1 MRSFVEFQFE
11 SIAKDLRFL
20 ELFTVSP
27 TERIRRYERDL
38 RNAQLMADVLRLPVP
53 LPTAYK
59 SEEGDLME
67 LPEHSVLHAID
78 KVRKTID
85 LLESLEESQLPSQPP
100 LQWLTRVRETLSDKE
115 RHIVSAV
122 RAKAALGVAG
132 LYVIVG
138 PDAVRGRPVIDVA
151 EDALRGGASVLQLRD
166 KTGERGH
173 VLDAARTLRELCNE
187 HGALFFVNDDSSIA
201 VSSGAHGV
209 HLGQSDLPVQEA
221 RGILAR
227 TQLIGRSNNTT
238 AELADS
244 LSLEVDYVAVGAVF
258 RTTTVGKGGRPAIG
272 LDGVRSARERT
283 SKPIV
288 AIGGIDA
295 RNAAEVVAAGADCV
309 AVISAVTM
317 ADDPRAAAARLVD
330 EIESARRSP

>member
-1 MRSFVEFQFE
+1 MPPFVRFQIE
-11 SIAKDLRFL
+11 SLVEDLRFL
-20 ELFTVSP
+20 DLFAVSP
-27 TERIRRYERDL
+27 TERSGRFERLLQD
-38 RNAQLMADVLRLPVP
+38 AP
-53 LPTAYK
+53 LVDAVRFPAPRSTAYE
-59 SEEGDLME
+59 SDEGDLIE
-67 LPEHSVLHAID
+67 SPERSVLHVID

-85 LLESLEESQLPSQPP
+85 LLESLKESPLPPR
-100 LQWLTRVRETLSDKE
+100 WVVRAGQTLSEAE

-122 RAKAALGVAG
+122 RAKTALGIRG

-138 PDAVRGRPVIDVA
+138 PDAVRGRPVMDVA
-151 EDALRGGASVLQLRD
+151 EEALRGGASVLQLRD
-166 KTGERGH
+166 KTGESGH
-173 VLDAARTLRELCNE
+173 VLDVARMLRELCSD

-227 TQLIGRSNNTT
+227 TQLIGRSNNTRG
-238 AELADS
+238 ELAGS
-244 LSLEVDYVAVGAVF
+244 LSSEVDYVAVGAVF
-258 RTTTVGKGGRPAIG
+258 HTTTVGKGGRPAIG

-288 AIGGIDA
+288 GIGGIDG
-295 RNAAEVVAAGADCV
+295 RNAAEVIAAGADCV
-309 AVISAVTM
+309 AVVSAVTM